1 MPIVRLFRRGR
12 AFTLIELL
20 VVIAIIAILIG
31 LLLPAVQ
38 KVREAAARSQSG
50 NNLKQLALAL
60 HNMNDTNGLLPAQ
73 VGYYPQIT
81 NKGNGIANSP
91 SNVRGTVFYFMLP
104 FIEQQNAQNG
114 MAAVHTDSWWCW
126 VGIKTFVNP
135 ADPTNPPPIG
145 LIDTGSP
152 RFGTSYAPNEWVFGS
167 SGVGSTNLD
176 YTNPPR
182 SRIPTTFADGTSN
195 TMVFAEKYA
204 ECGPKTSCADFY
216 WGESGGA
223 CNRLGGSGGNGSIAA
238 FYSLLPPQAAPIAA
252 NCNPCRLQGPYS
264 GGTIQVALGD
274 GSVRLVSQ
282 GISAATWALAVQPAD
297 GLPLGS
303 DW

>member
-38 KVREAAARSQSG
+38 KVREAAARSQST
-50 NNLKQLALAL
+50 NNLKQLSLAT
-60 HNMNDTNGLLPAQ
+60 HNMNDTYSMLPPM

-81 NKGNGIANSP
+81 NSGTGQGGMP

-104 FIEQQNAQNG
+104 FIEQQNAQNV
-114 MAAVHTDSWWCW
+114 MAQNHTDSWWCF
-126 VGIKTFVNP
+126 VGIKTFINP
-135 ADPTNPPPIG
+135 ADPTNPPGG

-152 RFGTSYAPNEWVFGS
+152 RYATSYAPNEFVFNA
-167 SGVGSTNLD
+167 VTVPSTQI
-176 YTNPPR
+176 YQMTPQAH
-182 SRIPTTFADGTSN
+182 IPSTFQDGTSN
-195 TMVFAEKYA
+195 TILFAEKYA
-204 ECGPKTSCADFY
+204 ECGPKSSCADFY

-223 CNRLGGSGGNGSIAA
+223 CNRLGGSGGNGSVPG
-238 FYSLLPPQAAPIAA
+238 FYSLTPPQPRPVQAT
-252 NCNPCRLQGPYS
+252 CNPCMLQGPYA
-264 GGTIQVALGD
+264 GGSIQVGLGD
-274 GSVRLVSQ
+274 GSARLVSNS
-282 GISAATWALAVQPAD
+282 ISATTWSLAVLPND